1 MISDGSGKATKM
13 FEVNLPMFY
22 GYCLKCGTAIFSG
35 DTFATIIKSVNSP
48 TNDGQ
53 IVGIVCEECCDKDP
67 EVNEGG

>member
-22 GYCLKCGTAIFSG
+22 GYCLKCGSAIFSG
-35 DTFATIIKSVNSP
+35 DTFATIYK
-48 TNDGQ
+48 DGQ
-53 IVGIVCEECCDKDP
+53 IVGIACEECCDKDP